1 LRGRVGLFGGTFNPP
16 HNAHILVATNALE
29 QFELSAVVFVPNGT
43 PPDRPDEPRPSSEDR
58 LRMVTAAVDGR
69 ARFSVS
75 RVEIDRNGPSYTID
89 TIRALQDDY
98 SQGIC
103 FIIGADSLIRV
114 GTWKEPAAVVA
125 SVPFIVAPREGV
137 PLDAFEREPFDSAS
151 VHVIDMPEVE
161 VSSTLLREKAQ
172 RGESIEAW
180 VPKQVAEYI
189 ERNGL
194 YRGARAP

>member
-16 HNAHILVATNALE
+16 HNAHILVATNALL

-58 LRMVTAAVDGR
+58 LRMVEAAVDGR
-69 ARFSVS
+69 AGFTVS

-98 SQGIC
+98 PEGIC

-114 GTWKEPAAVVA
+114 GTWREPAAVVA
-125 SVPFIVAPREGV
+125 SVPFIVAPREGAS
-137 PLDAFEREPFDSAS
+137 LDAFEREPFDNAS
-151 VHVIDMPEVE
+151 VHVLDMAEVE
-161 VSSTLLREKAQ
+161 VSSTLLREKVE
-172 RGESIEAW
+172 RGESIRTW
-180 VPKQVAEYI
+180 VPDQVAEYI
-189 ERNGL
+189 ERHGL
-194 YRGARAP
+194 YRDARAA